1 VTTRHPQLPQ
11 RRGSAAQLA
20 QIVEEE
26 AVGRPSG
33 TGGQLAVGQQG
44 SRRARRP
51 VAKRRERESRGAN
64 ERRERGP
71 PTSISSCRIRQ
82 THRADG
88 SETSG
93 RRSRVDSAGRSR
105 ARPPA
110 LDPPLLHHRRGQ
122 GRLDLGAVGPSS
134 RPASGH
140 RGRRSAPASPP
151 PCSTPPIAAP
161 HHRPAPGRPRTPASL
176 PGSPRQLPRVVDAFM
191 AAVARQPSSVPLL
204 RARRG

>member
-1 VTTRHPQLPQ
+1 LSS
-11 RRGSAAQLA
+11 GSREAA
-20 QIVEEE
+20 
-26 AVGRPSG
+26 GHGGPSPSG
-33 TGGQLAVGQQG
+33 E
-44 SRRARRP
+44 
-51 VAKRRERESRGAN
+51 RERESGDAS

-93 RRSRVDSAGRSR
+93 RRSRAGSAGRSR
-105 ARPPA
+105 TRPPV
-110 LDPPLLHHRRGQ
+110 LDPPLLHRRRGQ

-161 HHRPAPGRPRTPASL
+161 HHRPAPGRPRAPASL
-176 PGSPRQLPRVVDAFM
+176 PGSPVASRRRCIHGLCSQ
-191 AAVARQPSSVPLL
+191 AAVIRSPTPSSTGV
-204 RARRG
+204 RGAEVGVRDCAVVGKKGEGWKG